1 MHLCSFLKNYLFHK
15 GGDVVNNQNL
25 PLKRGNPNQQSIAQS
40 NAAAKESEGHD
51 YRSSTFI
58 NPPTKIY
65 GSAGHG
71 KDESVENI
79 SPAEDRLF

>member
-1 MHLCSFLKNYLFHK
+1 MHLCSFLKNYSFHK
-15 GGDVVNNQNL
+15 GGDEVNNKNL
-25 PLKRGNPNQQSIAQS
+25 PSKRDKPGQQSTAQS
-40 NAAAKESEGHD
+40 NAAARENEGHE
-51 YRSSTFI
+51 YRPSTFI

-79 SPAEDRLF
+79 SPAEGRLH